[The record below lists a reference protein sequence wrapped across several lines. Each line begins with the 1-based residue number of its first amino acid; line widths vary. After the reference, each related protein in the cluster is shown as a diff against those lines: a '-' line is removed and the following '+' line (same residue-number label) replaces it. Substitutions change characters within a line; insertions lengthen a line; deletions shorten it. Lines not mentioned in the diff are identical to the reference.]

1 MPQPVLDKVG
11 REPADATIELSA
23 SRNASEVTV
32 DASTRV
38 KDAEA
43 RGKST
48 LTIAYVDNGLVS
60 EVKAGENKGARL
72 THDHVVRELKS
83 GAPGADSLRAS
94 FAVPRE
100 SGVAPAIVA
109 FVQNSAT
116 NDVLQAVALP
126 LSDCS
131 AAAKPKS

>member
-1 MPQPVLDKVG
+1 
-11 REPADATIELSA
+11 
-23 SRNASEVTV
+23 
-32 DASTRV
+32 V

-83 GAPGADSLRAS
+83 AAPGADSLRAS

-126 LSDCS
+126 LSDCG